1 MRKNRIVI
9 NEEVIFGEDEEL
21 VSVTDKRGVI
31 QYANPEFCR
40 VSGFTQEELVG
51 KNHNIV
57 RHPDMP
63 KQAFADMWSK
73 LQSGR
78 SWRGAV
84 KNRCKDGRYYWVDA
98 FVTPVFENGE
108 LHGYQSV
115 RTVLQQRTKDR
126 AEQLYSQIRQND
138 LPSQPLWQRSKTK
151 WASYLAV
158 TYALAIAALF
168 LPILAFAIP
177 FIAVAV
183 FYEELIAVPKAF
195 AARRETYD
203 SVSRL
208 VFMGSDALSI
218 VGFHES
224 IHQGRARTILGRVAD
239 GSKALLN
246 NANQLDDVAK
256 QSLAGVKAQTD
267 ELHQLATAMEE
278 MSVTIKDV
286 AASTA
291 EASAKVEDVH
301 KECKETSESM
311 KKTKG
316 AVANLANEVGLA
328 SQTAQEL
335 KVEAEQ
341 IGSITEEIQGI
352 ADQTN
357 LLALNAAI
365 EAARAG
371 EHGRGFAVVA
381 DEVRALSSRTHAAT
395 EQIQSSMKEIQ
406 STLITWSETMLQSKA
421 TADACTEETDH
432 TLGMIEKIYADV
444 SLISDLTIQISTA
457 AEEQGVVASEVAK
470 NVESISAVSDETQQL
485 SQTVASQSAAINDN
499 ATRLASMPLSFAER

>member
-1 MRKNRIVI
+1 MVSCTAINLCEPSYSNELKIAPNNCIV
-9 NEEVIFGEDEEL
+9 
-21 VSVTDKRGVI
+21 K
-31 QYANPEFCR
+31 
-40 VSGFTQEELVG
+40 
-51 KNHNIV
+51 
-57 RHPDMP
+57 
-63 KQAFADMWSK
+63 
-73 LQSGR
+73 
-78 SWRGAV
+78 
-84 KNRCKDGRYYWVDA
+84 
-98 FVTPVFENGE
+98 
-108 LHGYQSV
+108 
-115 RTVLQQRTKDR
+115 
-126 AEQLYSQIRQND
+126 
-138 LPSQPLWQRSKTK
+138 
-151 WASYLAV
+151 
-158 TYALAIAALF
+158 
-168 LPILAFAIP
+168 
-177 FIAVAV
+177 
-183 FYEELIAVPKAF
+183 
-195 AARRETYD
+195 
-203 SVSRL
+203 
-208 VFMGSDALSI
+208 
-218 VGFHES
+218 
-224 IHQGRARTILGRVAD
+224 LGRVAD

-395 EQIQSSMKEIQ
+395 EQIQSSMKDIQ

-432 TLGMIEKIYADV
+432 TLGMIEKIYAFE
-444 SLISDLTIQISTA
+444 LCRAL
-457 AEEQGVVASEVAK
+457 EVTK
-470 NVESISAVSDETQQL
+470 FHP
-485 SQTVASQSAAINDN
+485 DN
-499 ATRLASMPLSFAER
+499 FID